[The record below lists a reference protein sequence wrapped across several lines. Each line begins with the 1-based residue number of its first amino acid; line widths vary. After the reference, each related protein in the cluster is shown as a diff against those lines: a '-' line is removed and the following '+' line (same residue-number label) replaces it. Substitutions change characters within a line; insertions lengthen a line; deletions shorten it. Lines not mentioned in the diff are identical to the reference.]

1 MNAMMALIQATQA
14 ALAMVNVIFMPIAQI
29 QTEVFLVPVMMVS
42 LGMVLLVQV
51 LTQCD
56 TAVRS
61 RQSFKTIEIML
72 SDQYLF
78 NNTLC
83 KVYF

>member
-1 MNAMMALIQATQA
+1 MNAMMALIKATQA

-51 LTQCD
+51 FTGCD
-56 TAVRS
+56 IAVRS
-61 RQSFKTIEIML
+61 RKSFETIEIML
-72 SDQYLF
+72 LHQYFL
-78 NNTLC
+78 TTI
-83 KVYF
+83 